1 MLPAQIFLVTCD
13 HNLRGTAPFKFL
25 EICHKPVAFQALKQ
39 LISLEEERPNYISE
53 LIMEK
58 VFSSESF
65 MSNEV
70 SITFRKLLLFRPV
83 IEIVDKSKVYLRKQK
98 FSDLLTSVMK
108 IPKGP
113 QKADSLLEIGFQKAV
128 SLLETGFQHL
138 VRTEDRAYVAQGLA
152 RLYNVRQG
160 QVSSDNV
167 SRGQVTP
174 DNVTRGQV
182 TSDNVFSD
190 FKKAEEWAEI
200 GIGLHPFNFT
210 MHDTLGQVQKK
221 HLE

>member
-1 MLPAQIFLVTCD
+1 M
-13 HNLRGTAPFKFL
+13 
-25 EICHKPVAFQALKQ
+25 
-39 LISLEEERPNYISE
+39 ISFEEELPYFISE
-53 LIMEK
+53 LIKEK

-65 MSNEV
+65 MAKEV

-138 VRTEDRAYVAQGLA
+138 VRIEDRAYVAQGLA

-167 SRGQVTP
+167 SRS
-174 DNVTRGQV
+174 QV
-182 TSDNVFSD
+182 TSGNVFSD

-210 MHDTLGQVQKK
+210 MHDTLGQVQKNIWSK
-221 HLE
+221 LTFIFHLDLAMLAAYAGHTADAKLPSSSNHWKI